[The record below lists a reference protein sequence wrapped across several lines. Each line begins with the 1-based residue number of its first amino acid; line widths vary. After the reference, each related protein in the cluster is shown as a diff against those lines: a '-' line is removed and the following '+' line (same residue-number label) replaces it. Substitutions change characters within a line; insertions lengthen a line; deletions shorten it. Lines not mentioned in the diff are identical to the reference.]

1 MLTAIYNS
9 IRLHMPSTQIDYAIM
24 PSDAL
29 KNYAIKKETIMIHLQ
44 VHLQIPCYDFLILQ
58 MIWFTRLLQKSV
70 VANIFPVRIIHR
82 IIQSIEATGG
92 VYKGQGRNQHKLMTC
107 AY

>member
-1 MLTAIYNS
+1 MHARIFTSNVYKS
-9 IRLHMPSTQIDYAIM
+9 IQTEFVYIVMNDPFAGSPTNTVLRLSHSSNDLVYKTSQ
-24 PSDAL
+24 
-29 KNYAIKKETIMIHLQ
+29 N
-44 VHLQIPCYDFLILQ
+44 F
-58 MIWFTRLLQKSV
+58 V
-70 VANIFPVRIIHR
+70 VSNEIPVRIIHQ